1 MRPGLLRAVATYRAD
16 VQPVAFGEGVRH
28 AGFDLG
34 GKSGKDREGGSGK
47 RSNSDG

>member
-1 MRPGLLRAVATYRAD
+1 MRPGLLRAVATHRAD
-16 VQPVAFGEGVRH
+16 IQPVSLGEGVRY

-34 GKSGKDREGGSGK
+34 GKSRKYGEGGSGK